1 MANIVIDLL
10 FVALFG
16 KKMPKALGYCTSTDV
31 GGTIDDDVIEM
42 CKVFKR
48 NKKKASDIEE
58 TMRITDGL
66 DENFES
72 LRKKKVKVTSNLSH
86 NSIKADK
93 KLKLAEEK
101 IDRLERENAKLKEK
115 NMLNEEA
122 LFQNETKIED
132 LEIALDEKKK
142 KTNLDKK
149 RLKEIERLERK
160 VVFRDRQI
168 LWLREKFNEEM
179 KMQNKEFKEL
189 QRENLEVK
197 ASVKNL
203 LKKNKKLR
211 KEVEK
216 LRRKNPEE
224 RTKVDDLQKESKINL
239 LKENKKLR
247 KEVEELRREILEE
260 KTKVD
265 DLQKES
271 KKNLLKEN
279 KKLRKEVEELRREI
293 LEEKTKVDDL
303 QKESEKNLLKENK
316 KLRKEVEEL
325 RREILEEKTKVD
337 DLQMESK
344 TLCREL
350 KYEKLCCK
358 RWKYDCAIKDQQISD
373 QEKLLES
380 LRAENEEKS
389 KKLVKLR
396 NKLKKESKEKN
407 QGKIDKWIKEGLY
420 AYMEDEIDDAI
431 NIFEKVSSMELSD
444 KDTALLHILLAKA
457 KSACD
462 NPDDLEII
470 MDCCQA
476 IKKGLNGYRVYMLRG
491 EHLCNYG
498 LYDAAVEDLHLAQRL
513 KISEEGSR
521 KLSEAK
527 KRKQMWEDFNH
538 YQVLGVEQNADEKDI
553 LKAHKELAMKYHPD
567 RHRNKPEFLQDA
579 FEEKFKRIGNA
590 KRVLANE
597 RYRREY
603 DRKLRQHPVRKNDHH
618 RNHHKGTGMGHHH
631 HTGTGMGHH
640 HHTRWQPPRHNAK
653 FEYHTVTFDFSKLF
667 DILRE
672 QFFRH

>member
-86 NSIKADK
+86 NSIKTDK

-197 ASVKNL
+197 ASVENL

-303 QKESEKNLLKENK
+303 Q
-316 KLRKEVEEL
+316 
-325 RREILEEKTKVD
+325 
-337 DLQMESK
+337 MESK

-407 QGKIDKWIKEGLY
+407 QGKINKWIKEGLY
-420 AYMEDEIDDAI
+420 AYMEDKIDDAI

-538 YQVLGVEQNADEKDI
+538 YQVLGVEQNADTKDI

-631 HTGTGMGHH
+631 HT
-640 HHTRWQPPRHNAK
+640 RWQPPRHNTK

-672 QFFRH
+672 HFFRH